1 MGGGIVSTP
10 PFPLQR
16 KQTFLGPA
24 LQIFF
29 FFFREICH
37 ILDKTQNPF
46 LLSLPRTDYRTVYL
60 L

>member
-1 MGGGIVSTP
+1 MSTP

-16 KQTFLGPA
+16 KQTFLRPA
-24 LQIFF
+24 LQIY

-37 ILDKTQNPF
+37 IPDKNQNHF